1 MKPAHSNQALFGSKS
16 VLGTAAVLC
25 ATLLWATTPAVA
37 QNFPTKPI
45 RFIVPTAPGG
55 NADIV
60 ARIAAE
66 GMSRDLGHP
75 VFIDNQSGGRQIPG
89 TNLAAKAPPDGHTL
103 IAVGLSFT
111 ANAVLYND
119 LPYDPV
125 KDFAPVGVFGS
136 TPLLVVAH
144 PGLPANSMKEL
155 IALAKAKPGTIN
167 YASAGIGSPAHL
179 GGELLKSMAGID
191 LVHVPYK
198 ATAQGN
204 TDTMNG
210 VVQLSLPAAASIVSL
225 VKSGKLK
232 ALGIGSLKRSP
243 QMPEVPAIAETLPGY
258 EVQLWNGMEAPAAT
272 PKPIITRL
280 NVALNKGLNSPDIR
294 DRLIKAGLDVDPQ
307 TPEQMAAYID
317 REIRKWTKLV
327 QEVGIKGER

>member
-1 MKPAHSNQALFGSKS
+1 MSAYTYSTGRLFSLRVAAAICSTALS
-16 VLGTAAVLC
+16 VLAA
-25 ATLLWATTPAVA
+25 PAVA

-60 ARIAAE
+60 ARIAAQ

-89 TNLAAKAPPDGHTL
+89 TNLAAKAAPDGHTL
-103 IAVGLSFT
+103 IAVGLAFT

-125 KDFAPVGVFGS
+125 KDFAPVGVVGS
-136 TPLLVVAH
+136 TPLLVVATN
-144 PGLPANSMKEL
+144 GLLANSMKEL
-155 IALAKAKPGTIN
+155 IALAKARPGTIH

-179 GGELLKSMAGID
+179 GGELLNSMAGIK

-198 ATAQGN
+198 ATAQAN
-204 TDTMNG
+204 QDTVTG

-243 QMPEVPAIAETLPGY
+243 LMPEVPAIAETLPGY

-272 PKPIITRL
+272 PKPIIARL
-280 NVALNKGLNSPDIR
+280 NAALNKGLNSPDIR
-294 DRLIKAGLDVDPQ
+294 ERLTKAGLDVDPQ
-307 TPEQMAAYID
+307 TPEQMAAYVEG
-317 REIRKWTKLV
+317 EIRKWTKLV
-327 QEVGIKGER
+327 QELGIKGER

>member
-1 MKPAHSNQALFGSKS
+1 MKSIFHAGQRQGAAAILTAVMLATATS
-16 VLGTAAVLC
+16 VA
-25 ATLLWATTPAVA
+25 A
-37 QNFPTKPI
+37 QNFPNKPV
-45 RFIVPTAPGG
+45 RFVVPAAAGG
-55 NADIV
+55 NADIM
-60 ARIAAE
+60 ARIAGE
-66 GMSRDLGHP
+66 GMSRDLGQQ
-75 VFIDNQSGGRQIPG
+75 VYIDNQAGGRQIPG
-89 TNLAAKAPPDGHTL
+89 TNLVAKANPDGYTL

-144 PGLPANSMKEL
+144 PGLLANSMKEL
-155 IALAKAKPGTIN
+155 IALAKARPGTIN

-191 LVHVPYK
+191 LLHVPYK
-198 ATAQGN
+198 ATAQAN
-204 TDTMNG
+204 QDSVTG

-258 EVQLWNGMEAPAAT
+258 EVQLWNGMEAPVAT

-280 NVALNKGLNSPDIR
+280 NSALNKGLNSPDIR
-294 DRLIKAGLDVDPQ
+294 DRMIKAGLDVDPQ

-327 QEVGIKGER
+327 KEVGIQGER